1 MFPRENKQL
10 SLFEARRLER
20 PGLPDADVVR
30 SISRDVITETGVR
43 PPVPVDLLASFR
55 GIATIIDAEIDSA
68 GMLSSAGDRLVVH
81 VRSSD
86 GIERR
91 RFTILHEAG
100 HTYLPGFAD
109 RVQRRCS
116 PGDTRSRTEQ
126 LCDIAAVE
134 LLFPYQFFRADL
146 AARAMDL
153 ASAEDLSAIYAASVE
168 STALRMVELT
178 DEPVIFM
185 SLRHQLKPSQVRAGA
200 TGPPALRVSYSRET
214 GEWPF
219 VPRHKSVGEETPFG
233 RAFDGEIV
241 DEVARVSDP
250 FVAPVEQVRV
260 SARRYGSRVLALIRA
275 A

>member
-1 MFPRENKQL
+1 MFPHENKQL

-20 PGLPDADVVR
+20 PELPDAEIVR
-30 SISRDVITETGVR
+30 SISRDLISQTGVR
-43 PPVPVDLLASFR
+43 PPVPVELLASFR
-55 GIATIIDAEIDSA
+55 GIAAIADADIDSA
-68 GMLSSAGDRLVVH
+68 GMLFSQGDRLVVH

-86 GIERR
+86 GAERR

-116 PGDTRSRTEQ
+116 PGDARNRMEQ

-134 LLFPYQFFRADL
+134 LLLPYNFFRADL

-153 ASAEDLSAIYAASVE
+153 ASAEELSAIYAASVE
-168 STALRMVELT
+168 STALRMVELA
-178 DEPVIFM
+178 DEPAIFM
-185 SLRHQLKPSQVRAGA
+185 SLRHQLKPSEVRAGA
-200 TGPPALRVSYSRET
+200 TVPLALRVSYSRET

-219 VPRHKSVGEETPFG
+219 VPRHKSVGEESPFA

-241 DEVARVSDP
+241 DETARLSEP
-250 FVAPVEQVRV
+250 FVAPVGQVRV